1 MGTTIVAVADT
12 VVVAAVVAALVVVA
26 VADVA
31 VVAAAVV
38 VAVVVAEAVVVFAVA
53 VAVADAIVAYSF
65 RPIGTWM
72 DQECFPEDVIVS
84 SSSKSH
90 YCSEG
95 LETDW
100 GTHSQ
105 GKDCCW
111 WK

>member
-12 VVVAAVVAALVVVA
+12 VVVVAAVVAAVVV
-26 VADVA
+26 VA

-53 VAVADAIVAYSF
+53 VADAIVAYSF
-65 RPIGTWM
+65 RPIETWM

-90 YCSEG
+90 YCSER

>member
-26 VADVA
+26 VADAA

-53 VAVADAIVAYSF
+53 VADAIVAYSF
-65 RPIGTWM
+65 RPIETWM

-90 YCSEG
+90 YCSER